1 MKRDLTKL
9 GIHKH
14 TYTMKIE
21 NQANKRRCDFLC
33 YGILFKIITKLYVR
47 IARNQIKKIIVT
59 DFSASEY

>member
-1 MKRDLTKL
+1 
-9 GIHKH
+9 
-14 TYTMKIE
+14 MKIE